1 MSYQTFIKDI
11 RSPRIEFS
19 LKKRKKIFCLFQF
32 SKTTK
37 NIVVLSIHPHTLC
50 NIHYWLEV
58 VHARWVIRLSR
69 FINPISNLDCMENSL
84 CVEVGKA
91 LLKIWMS
98 SSFSIPDFDANVL
111 LSYKTIFIMAPRRET
126 VNFIELHQFWD
137 ETRVY
142 FFLYRVST
150 LWFNIMDVS
159 CCVSIVYLSWRLINI
174 SWKTEQAW
182 IQYIIIIYAF
192 TELAV
197 NTSRLFRKYSPVSRY
212 YELRWN
218 VDTSCCDALRLIP
231 W

>member
-1 MSYQTFIKDI
+1 MSNTLITLYQSDLEFGLYGKLFVR
-11 RSPRIEFS
+11 RSWESITED
-19 LKKRKKIFCLFQF
+19 L
-32 SKTTK
+32 
-37 NIVVLSIHPHTLC
+37 NVL
-50 NIHYWLEV
+50 
-58 VHARWVIRLSR
+58 
-69 FINPISNLDCMENSL
+69 
-84 CVEVGKA
+84 G
-91 LLKIWMS
+91 
-98 SSFSIPDFDANVL
+98 FSIPDFDANVL

-192 TELAV
+192 TELVV